1 MVFKGGEAMIYGIL
15 RYVIA
20 ILIGTAAYVGMDN
33 LAPIIDPYLVSQ
45 FASFGD
51 MSLTVARISV
61 IVIGTIIG
69 VLIGYFISS
78 FILKQ
83 GLVIARQLERVLTH
97 IPNQELIAGTIGLL
111 FGLIIANLIGAA
123 FNQVPIIGPYI
134 SIILSAIFGY
144 SGVRLMARK
153 GPEMYFNYLKQW
165 KRSEAGTK
173 KSRGFNMFGSHKSS
187 DSNLT
192 AKLLDTSVI
201 IDGRI
206 KELCATGFIDGP
218 LIVPVFVLNEL
229 QIISDSADGMKRN
242 RGRRGLD
249 ILKEMQDAK
258 LVPIEIVEDDYD
270 DLHEVDSK
278 LMRLALE
285 KQWKLMTNDFNLNKV
300 ARVQGIKVLNL
311 NELANVLK
319 PALIAG
325 EWIRVQI
332 MKEGKEVH
340 QGVAYLD
347 DGTMIVVEDG
357 KPYVGQNVEVMVTS
371 ILQTSA
377 GRMIF
382 ARVDGGQNGQ
392 GN

>member
-1 MVFKGGEAMIYGIL
+1 MIYRIL

-20 ILIGTAAYVGMDN
+20 ILVGTAAYVGMDS

-45 FASFGD
+45 FESFGD
-51 MSLTVARISV
+51 MSLTIARISV
-61 IVIGTIIG
+61 LILGTLIGVIIG
-69 VLIGYFISS
+69 YLISS

-83 GLVIARQLERVLTH
+83 GLVIAKRLERILTH

-111 FGLIIANLIGAA
+111 FGLIIANLIGVA

-134 SIILSAIFGY
+134 PIILSAIFGY
-144 SGVRLMARK
+144 SGLKIMARK
-153 GPEMYFNYLKQW
+153 GPEMYNNYVQQW
-165 KRSEAGTK
+165 SGDGNK
-173 KSRGFNMFGSHKSS
+173 KTSRFKMFSTHKSDKAS
-187 DSNLT
+187 ST
-192 AKLLDTSVI
+192 PKLLDTSVI

-206 KELCATGFIDGP
+206 KELCNTGFIEGP
-218 LIVPVFVLNEL
+218 LIVPLFVLNEL
-229 QIISDSADGMKRN
+229 QIISDSADSTKRN

-249 ILKEMQDAK
+249 ILKEMQDANK
-258 LVPIEIVEDDYD
+258 VAIEVVEDDYD
-270 DLHEVDSK
+270 DLTEVDSK
-278 LMRLALE
+278 LMRLALN

-300 ARVQGIKVLNL
+300 ARVQGIEVLNL

-357 KPYVGQNVEVMVTS
+357 KPYVGQTVEVMVTS

>member
-1 MVFKGGEAMIYGIL
+1 MIYRIL

-20 ILIGTAAYVGMDN
+20 ILVGTAAYVGMDS
-33 LAPIIDPYLVSQ
+33 LAPIMDPYLVSQ
-45 FASFGD
+45 FESFGD
-51 MSLTVARISV
+51 MSLTIARISV
-61 IVIGTIIG
+61 LIFGTLLGVIIG
-69 VLIGYFISS
+69 YLISS

-83 GLVIARQLERVLTH
+83 GLVIAKRLERILTH

-111 FGLIIANLIGAA
+111 FGLIIANLIGVA

-134 SIILSAIFGY
+134 PIILSAIFGY
-144 SGVRLMARK
+144 SGLKIMARK
-153 GPEMYFNYLKQW
+153 GPEMYYNYVQQW
-165 KRSEAGTK
+165 GGEGPK
-173 KSRGFNMFGSHKSS
+173 KTSRFKMFSTHKSDKTTS
-187 DSNLT
+187 T
-192 AKLLDTSVI
+192 PKLLDTSVI

-206 KELCATGFIDGP
+206 KELCNTGFIEGP
-218 LIVPVFVLNEL
+218 LMVPLFVLNEL
-229 QIISDSADGMKRN
+229 QIISDSADATKRN

-249 ILKEMQDAK
+249 ILKEMQDANK
-258 LVPIEIVEDDYD
+258 VAIEVVEDDYD
-270 DLHEVDSK
+270 DLTEVDSK
-278 LMRLALE
+278 LMRLALD

-300 ARVQGIKVLNL
+300 ARVQGIEVLNL

-332 MKEGKEVH
+332 MKEGKEIH

-357 KPYVGQNVEVMVTS
+357 KPYVGQTVEVMVTS

>member
-1 MVFKGGEAMIYGIL
+1 MIYRIL

-20 ILIGTAAYVGMDN
+20 ILVGTAAYVGMDS
-33 LAPIIDPYLVSQ
+33 LAPIMDPYLVSQ
-45 FASFGD
+45 FESFGD
-51 MSLTVARISV
+51 MSLTIARISV
-61 IVIGTIIG
+61 LILGTLLGVIIG
-69 VLIGYFISS
+69 YLISS

-83 GLVIARQLERVLTH
+83 GLVIAKRLERILTH

-111 FGLIIANLIGAA
+111 FGLIIANLIGVA

-134 SIILSAIFGY
+134 PIILSAIFGY
-144 SGVRLMARK
+144 SGLKIMARK
-153 GPEMYFNYLKQW
+153 GPEMYYNYVQQW
-165 KRSEAGTK
+165 GGEGTK
-173 KSRGFNMFGSHKSS
+173 KTSRFKMFSTHKSDKTTS
-187 DSNLT
+187 T
-192 AKLLDTSVI
+192 PKLLDTSVI

-206 KELCATGFIDGP
+206 KELCNTGFIEGP
-218 LIVPVFVLNEL
+218 LMVPLFVLNEL
-229 QIISDSADGMKRN
+229 QIISDSADATKRN

-258 LVPIEIVEDDYD
+258 KVAIEVVEDDYD
-270 DLHEVDSK
+270 DLTEVDSK
-278 LMRLALE
+278 LMRLALD

-300 ARVQGIKVLNL
+300 ARVQGIEVLNL

-332 MKEGKEVH
+332 MKEGKEIH
-340 QGVAYLD
+340 HGVAYLD

-357 KPYVGQNVEVMVTS
+357 KPYVGQTVEVMVTS

>member
-1 MVFKGGEAMIYGIL
+1 MIYRIL

-20 ILIGTAAYVGMDN
+20 ILVGTAAYVGMDS

-45 FASFGD
+45 FESFGD
-51 MSLTVARISV
+51 MSLTIARISV
-61 IVIGTIIG
+61 LIFGTLLGVIIG
-69 VLIGYFISS
+69 YLISS

-83 GLVIARQLERVLTH
+83 GLVIAKRLERILTH

-111 FGLIIANLIGAA
+111 FGLIIANLIGVA

-134 SIILSAIFGY
+134 PIILSAIFGY
-144 SGVRLMARK
+144 SGLKLMARK
-153 GPEMYFNYLKQW
+153 GPEIYYNYVQQW
-165 KRSEAGTK
+165 GGEGTK
-173 KSRGFNMFGSHKSS
+173 KTSRFKMFSTHKSDKTTS
-187 DSNLT
+187 T
-192 AKLLDTSVI
+192 PKLLDTSVI

-206 KELCATGFIDGP
+206 KELCNTGFIEGP
-218 LIVPVFVLNEL
+218 LMVPLFVLNEL
-229 QIISDSADGMKRN
+229 QIISDSADATKRN

-249 ILKEMQDAK
+249 ILKEMQDANK
-258 LVPIEIVEDDYD
+258 VAIEVVEDDYD
-270 DLHEVDSK
+270 DLTEVDSK
-278 LMRLALE
+278 LMRLALD

-300 ARVQGIKVLNL
+300 ARVQGIEILNL

-357 KPYVGQNVEVMVTS
+357 KPYVGQTVEVMVTS

>member
-1 MVFKGGEAMIYGIL
+1 MIYRIL

-20 ILIGTAAYVGMDN
+20 ILVGTAAYVGMDS
-33 LAPIIDPYLVSQ
+33 LAPIIDPYLISQ
-45 FASFGD
+45 FETFGD
-51 MSLTVARISV
+51 MSLTVARIA
-61 IVIGTIIG
+61 
-69 VLIGYFISS
+69 VLIVGTLLGAFIGYLISS

-83 GLVIARQLERVLTH
+83 GLVIAKRLERVLTH

-111 FGLIIANLIGAA
+111 FGLIIANLIGVA

-134 SIILSAIFGY
+134 PIILSAIFGY
-144 SGVRLMARK
+144 SGLKIMARK
-153 GPEMYFNYLKQW
+153 GPEMYNNYVQQW
-165 KRSEAGTK
+165 SGEGPK
-173 KSRGFNMFGSHKSS
+173 KTSRFKMFSTHKSDKTTS
-187 DSNLT
+187 T
-192 AKLLDTSVI
+192 PKLLDTSVI

-206 KELCATGFIDGP
+206 KELCNTGFIEGP
-218 LIVPVFVLNEL
+218 LMVPLFVLNEL
-229 QIISDSADGMKRN
+229 QIISDSADATKRN

-249 ILKEMQDAK
+249 ILKEMQDANK
-258 LVPIEIVEDDYD
+258 VAIEVIEDDYD
-270 DLHEVDSK
+270 DLTEVDSK
-278 LMRLALE
+278 LMRLALD

-300 ARVQGIKVLNL
+300 ARVQGIEVLNL

-332 MKEGKEVH
+332 MKEGKEIH

-357 KPYVGQNVEVMVTS
+357 KPYVGQTVEVMVTS

>member
-1 MVFKGGEAMIYGIL
+1 MIYRIL

-20 ILIGTAAYVGMDN
+20 ILVGTAAYVGMDS

-45 FASFGD
+45 FESFGD
-51 MSLTVARISV
+51 MSLTIARISV
-61 IVIGTIIG
+61 LILGTLLGVIIG
-69 VLIGYFISS
+69 YLISS

-83 GLVIARQLERVLTH
+83 GLVIAKRLERILTH

-111 FGLIIANLIGAA
+111 FGLIIANLIGVA

-134 SIILSAIFGY
+134 PIILSAIFGY
-144 SGVRLMARK
+144 SGLKIMARK
-153 GPEMYFNYLKQW
+153 GPEMYYNYVQQW
-165 KRSEAGTK
+165 SGEGNK
-173 KSRGFNMFGSHKSS
+173 KTSRFKMFSTHKSDKTTS
-187 DSNLT
+187 T
-192 AKLLDTSVI
+192 PKLLDTSVI

-206 KELCATGFIDGP
+206 KELCNTGFIEGP
-218 LIVPVFVLNEL
+218 LMVPLFVLNEL
-229 QIISDSADGMKRN
+229 QIISDSADATKRN

-249 ILKEMQDAK
+249 ILKEMQDANK
-258 LVPIEIVEDDYD
+258 VAIEVVEDDYD
-270 DLHEVDSK
+270 DLTEVDSK
-278 LMRLALE
+278 LMRLALD

-300 ARVQGIKVLNL
+300 ARVQGIEVLNL

-357 KPYVGQNVEVMVTS
+357 KPYVGQTVEVMVTS

>member
-1 MVFKGGEAMIYGIL
+1 MIYRIL

-20 ILIGTAAYVGMDN
+20 ILVGTAAYVGMDT

-45 FASFGD
+45 FETMGD
-51 MSLTVARISV
+51 MSLTVARIAV
-61 IVIGTIIG
+61 LIVGILLGVIIG
-69 VLIGYFISS
+69 YLISS

-83 GLVIARQLERVLTH
+83 GLVIAKRLERLLTH

-111 FGLIIANLIGAA
+111 FGLIIANLIGVA

-134 SIILSAIFGY
+134 PIILSAIFGY
-144 SGVRLMARK
+144 SGLKLMARK
-153 GPEMYFNYLKQW
+153 GPEMYYNYVQQW
-165 KRSEAGTK
+165 GGEGTK
-173 KSRGFNMFGSHKSS
+173 KTSRFKMFSTHKSDKAS
-187 DSNLT
+187 ST
-192 AKLLDTSVI
+192 PKLLDTSVI

-206 KELCATGFIDGP
+206 KELCNTGFIEGP
-218 LIVPVFVLNEL
+218 LMVPLFVLNEL
-229 QIISDSADGMKRN
+229 QIISDSADATKRN

-249 ILKEMQDAK
+249 ILKDMQDANK
-258 LVPIEIVEDDYD
+258 VAIEVVEDDYD
-270 DLHEVDSK
+270 DLTEVDSK
-278 LMRLALE
+278 LMRLALD

-300 ARVQGIKVLNL
+300 ARVQGIEVLNL

-325 EWIRVQI
+325 EWIRVQV

>member
-1 MVFKGGEAMIYGIL
+1 MIYRIL

-20 ILIGTAAYVGMDN
+20 ILVGTAAYVGMDS

-45 FASFGD
+45 FESFGD
-51 MSLTVARISV
+51 MSLTIARISV
-61 IVIGTIIG
+61 LIFGTLLGVIIG
-69 VLIGYFISS
+69 YLISS

-83 GLVIARQLERVLTH
+83 GLVIAKRLERILTH

-111 FGLIIANLIGAA
+111 FGLIIANLIGVA

-134 SIILSAIFGY
+134 PIILSAIFGY
-144 SGVRLMARK
+144 SGLKIMARK
-153 GPEMYFNYLKQW
+153 GPEMYNNYVQQW
-165 KRSEAGTK
+165 SGEGPK
-173 KSRGFNMFGSHKSS
+173 KTSRFKMFSTYKSDKTTS
-187 DSNLT
+187 T
-192 AKLLDTSVI
+192 PKLLDTSVI

-206 KELCATGFIDGP
+206 KELCNTGFIEGP
-218 LIVPVFVLNEL
+218 LMVPLFVLNEL
-229 QIISDSADGMKRN
+229 QIISDSADATKRN

-249 ILKEMQDAK
+249 ILKEMQDANK
-258 LVPIEIVEDDYD
+258 VAIEVIEDDYD
-270 DLHEVDSK
+270 DLTEVDSK
-278 LMRLALE
+278 LMRLALD

-300 ARVQGIKVLNL
+300 ARVQGIEVLNL

-357 KPYVGQNVEVMVTS
+357 KPYVGQTVEVMVTS

>member
-1 MVFKGGEAMIYGIL
+1 MIYRIL

-20 ILIGTAAYVGMDN
+20 ILVGTAAYVGMDS

-45 FASFGD
+45 FESFGD
-51 MSLTVARISV
+51 MSLTIARISV
-61 IVIGTIIG
+61 LILGTLIGVIIG
-69 VLIGYFISS
+69 YLISS

-83 GLVIARQLERVLTH
+83 GLVIAKRLERILTH

-111 FGLIIANLIGAA
+111 FGLIIANLIGVA

-134 SIILSAIFGY
+134 PIILSAIFGY
-144 SGVRLMARK
+144 SGLKIMARK
-153 GPEMYFNYLKQW
+153 GPEMYYNYVQQW
-165 KRSEAGTK
+165 SGEGNK
-173 KSRGFNMFGSHKSS
+173 KTSRFKMFSTHKSDKTTS
-187 DSNLT
+187 T
-192 AKLLDTSVI
+192 PKLLDTSVI

-206 KELCATGFIDGP
+206 KELCNTGFIEVP
-218 LIVPVFVLNEL
+218 LMVPLFVLNEL
-229 QIISDSADGMKRN
+229 QIISDSADATKRN

-249 ILKEMQDAK
+249 ILKEMQDANK
-258 LVPIEIVEDDYD
+258 VAIEVVEDDYD
-270 DLHEVDSK
+270 DLTEVDSK
-278 LMRLALE
+278 LMRLALD

-300 ARVQGIKVLNL
+300 ARVQGIEVLNL

-357 KPYVGQNVEVMVTS
+357 KPYVGQTVEVMVTS

>member
-1 MVFKGGEAMIYGIL
+1 MIYRIL

-20 ILIGTAAYVGMDN
+20 ILVGTAAYVGMDS

-45 FASFGD
+45 FESFGD
-51 MSLTVARISV
+51 MSLTIARISV
-61 IVIGTIIG
+61 LILGTLIGVIIG
-69 VLIGYFISS
+69 YLISS

-83 GLVIARQLERVLTH
+83 GLVIAKRLERILTH

-111 FGLIIANLIGAA
+111 FGLIIANLIGVA

-134 SIILSAIFGY
+134 PIILSAIFGY
-144 SGVRLMARK
+144 SGLKIMARK
-153 GPEMYFNYLKQW
+153 GPEMYYNYVQQW
-165 KRSEAGTK
+165 GGEGTK
-173 KSRGFNMFGSHKSS
+173 KTSRFKMFSTHKSDKTTS
-187 DSNLT
+187 T
-192 AKLLDTSVI
+192 PKLLDTSVI

-206 KELCATGFIDGP
+206 KELCNTGFIEGP
-218 LIVPVFVLNEL
+218 LMVPLFVLNEL
-229 QIISDSADGMKRN
+229 QIISDSADSTKRN

-249 ILKEMQDAK
+249 ILKEMQDANK
-258 LVPIEIVEDDYD
+258 VAIEVVEDDYD
-270 DLHEVDSK
+270 DLTEVDSK
-278 LMRLALE
+278 LMRLALD

-300 ARVQGIKVLNL
+300 ARVQGIEVLNL

-332 MKEGKEVH
+332 MKEGKEIH

-357 KPYVGQNVEVMVTS
+357 KPYVGQTVEVMVTS

>member
-1 MVFKGGEAMIYGIL
+1 MIYRIL

-20 ILIGTAAYVGMDN
+20 ILVGTAAYVGMDS

-45 FASFGD
+45 FESFGD
-51 MSLTVARISV
+51 MSLTIARISV
-61 IVIGTIIG
+61 LIFGTLLGVIIG
-69 VLIGYFISS
+69 YLISS

-83 GLVIARQLERVLTH
+83 GLVIAKRLERILTH

-111 FGLIIANLIGAA
+111 FGLIIANLIGVA

-134 SIILSAIFGY
+134 PIILSAIFGY
-144 SGVRLMARK
+144 SGLKIMARK
-153 GPEMYFNYLKQW
+153 GPEIYYNYVQQW
-165 KRSEAGTK
+165 GGEGTK
-173 KSRGFNMFGSHKSS
+173 KTSRFKMFSTHKSDKTTS
-187 DSNLT
+187 T
-192 AKLLDTSVI
+192 PKLLDTSVI

-206 KELCATGFIDGP
+206 KELCNTGFIEGP
-218 LIVPVFVLNEL
+218 LMVPLFVLNEL
-229 QIISDSADGMKRN
+229 QIISDSADATKRN

-249 ILKEMQDAK
+249 ILKEMQDANK
-258 LVPIEIVEDDYD
+258 VAIEVVEDDYD
-270 DLHEVDSK
+270 DLTEVDSK
-278 LMRLALE
+278 LMRLALD

-300 ARVQGIKVLNL
+300 ARVQGIEILNL

-357 KPYVGQNVEVMVTS
+357 KPYVGQTVEVMVTS

>member
-1 MVFKGGEAMIYGIL
+1 MIYRIL

-20 ILIGTAAYVGMDN
+20 ILVGTAAYVGMDT

-45 FASFGD
+45 FETMGD
-51 MSLTVARISV
+51 MSLTVARIAV
-61 IVIGTIIG
+61 LIVGTLLGVIIG
-69 VLIGYFISS
+69 YLISS

-83 GLVIARQLERVLTH
+83 GLVIAKRLERLLTH

-111 FGLIIANLIGAA
+111 FGLIIANLIGVA

-134 SIILSAIFGY
+134 PIILSAIFGY
-144 SGVRLMARK
+144 SGLKLMARK
-153 GPEMYFNYLKQW
+153 GPEMYYNYVQQW
-165 KRSEAGTK
+165 GGEGTK
-173 KSRGFNMFGSHKSS
+173 KTSRFKMFSTHKSDKAS
-187 DSNLT
+187 ST
-192 AKLLDTSVI
+192 PKLLDTSVI

-206 KELCATGFIDGP
+206 KELCNTGFIEGP
-218 LIVPVFVLNEL
+218 LMVPLFVLNEL
-229 QIISDSADGMKRN
+229 QIISDSADATKRN

-249 ILKEMQDAK
+249 ILKDMQDANK
-258 LVPIEIVEDDYD
+258 VAIEVVEDDYN
-270 DLHEVDSK
+270 DLTEVDSK
-278 LMRLALE
+278 LMRLALD

-300 ARVQGIKVLNL
+300 ARVQGIEVLNL

-325 EWIRVQI
+325 EWIRVQV

>member
-1 MVFKGGEAMIYGIL
+1 MIYRIL

-20 ILIGTAAYVGMDN
+20 ILVGTAAYVGMDS

-45 FASFGD
+45 FESFGD
-51 MSLTVARISV
+51 MSLTIARISV
-61 IVIGTIIG
+61 LIFGTLLGVIIG
-69 VLIGYFISS
+69 YLISS

-83 GLVIARQLERVLTH
+83 GLVIAKRLERILTH

-111 FGLIIANLIGAA
+111 FGLIIASLIGVA

-134 SIILSAIFGY
+134 PIILSAIFGY
-144 SGVRLMARK
+144 SGLKLMARK
-153 GPEMYFNYLKQW
+153 GPEMYYNYVQQW
-165 KRSEAGTK
+165 GGEGTK
-173 KSRGFNMFGSHKSS
+173 KTSRFKMFSTHKSDKAS
-187 DSNLT
+187 ST
-192 AKLLDTSVI
+192 PKLLDTSVI

-206 KELCATGFIDGP
+206 KELCNTGFIEGP
-218 LIVPVFVLNEL
+218 LMVPLFVLNEL
-229 QIISDSADGMKRN
+229 QIISDSADATKRN

-249 ILKEMQDAK
+249 ILKDMQDANK
-258 LVPIEIVEDDYD
+258 VAIEVVEDDYN
-270 DLHEVDSK
+270 DLTEVDSK
-278 LMRLALE
+278 LMRLALD

-300 ARVQGIKVLNL
+300 ARVQGIEVLNL

-325 EWIRVQI
+325 EWIRVQV

>member
-1 MVFKGGEAMIYGIL
+1 MIYRIL

-20 ILIGTAAYVGMDN
+20 ILVGTAAYVGMDS
-33 LAPIIDPYLVSQ
+33 LAPIMDPYLVSQ
-45 FASFGD
+45 FESFGD
-51 MSLTVARISV
+51 MSLTIARISV
-61 IVIGTIIG
+61 LIFGTLLGVIIG
-69 VLIGYFISS
+69 YLISS

-83 GLVIARQLERVLTH
+83 GLVIAKRLERILTH

-111 FGLIIANLIGAA
+111 FGLIIANLIGVA

-134 SIILSAIFGY
+134 PIILSAIFGY
-144 SGVRLMARK
+144 SGLKIMARK
-153 GPEMYFNYLKQW
+153 GPEMYYNYVQQW
-165 KRSEAGTK
+165 GGEGTK
-173 KSRGFNMFGSHKSS
+173 KTSRFKMFSTHKSDKTTS
-187 DSNLT
+187 T
-192 AKLLDTSVI
+192 PKLLDTSVI

-206 KELCATGFIDGP
+206 KELCNTGFIEGP
-218 LIVPVFVLNEL
+218 LMVPLFVLNEL
-229 QIISDSADGMKRN
+229 QIISDSADATKRN

-249 ILKEMQDAK
+249 ILKEMQDANK
-258 LVPIEIVEDDYD
+258 VAIEVVEDDYD
-270 DLHEVDSK
+270 DLTEVDSK
-278 LMRLALE
+278 LMRLALD

-300 ARVQGIKVLNL
+300 ARVQGIEVLNL

-332 MKEGKEVH
+332 MKEGKEIH

-357 KPYVGQNVEVMVTS
+357 KPYVGQTVEVMVTS

>member
-1 MVFKGGEAMIYGIL
+1 MIYRIL

-20 ILIGTAAYVGMDN
+20 ILVGTAAYVGMDS

-45 FASFGD
+45 FESFGD
-51 MSLTVARISV
+51 MSLTIARISV
-61 IVIGTIIG
+61 LIFGTLLGVIIG
-69 VLIGYFISS
+69 YLISS

-83 GLVIARQLERVLTH
+83 GLVIAKRLERILTH

-111 FGLIIANLIGAA
+111 FGLIIANLIGVA

-134 SIILSAIFGY
+134 PIILSAIFGY
-144 SGVRLMARK
+144 SGLKIMARK
-153 GPEMYFNYLKQW
+153 GPEIYYNYVQQW
-165 KRSEAGTK
+165 GGEGTK
-173 KSRGFNMFGSHKSS
+173 KTSRFKMFSTHKSDKTTS
-187 DSNLT
+187 T
-192 AKLLDTSVI
+192 PKLLDTSVI

-206 KELCATGFIDGP
+206 KELCNTGFIEGP
-218 LIVPVFVLNEL
+218 LMVPLFVFNEL
-229 QIISDSADGMKRN
+229 QIISDSADATKRN

-249 ILKEMQDAK
+249 ILKEMQDANK
-258 LVPIEIVEDDYD
+258 VAIEVIEDDYD
-270 DLHEVDSK
+270 DLTEVDSK
-278 LMRLALE
+278 LMRLALD

-300 ARVQGIKVLNL
+300 ARVQGIEVLNL

-357 KPYVGQNVEVMVTS
+357 KPYVGQTVEVMVTS

>member
-1 MVFKGGEAMIYGIL
+1 MIYRIL

-20 ILIGTAAYVGMDN
+20 ILVGTAAYVGMDS

-45 FASFGD
+45 FESFGD
-51 MSLTVARISV
+51 MSLTIARIAV
-61 IVIGTIIG
+61 LIVGTLLGLVIGY
-69 VLIGYFISS
+69 LISS

-83 GLVIARQLERVLTH
+83 GLVIAKRLERILTH

-111 FGLIIANLIGAA
+111 FGLIIANLIGVA
-123 FNQVPIIGPYI
+123 FNQVPIIGSYI
-134 SIILSAIFGY
+134 PIILSAIFGY
-144 SGVRLMARK
+144 SGLKIMARK
-153 GPEMYFNYLKQW
+153 GPEMYNNYVQQW
-165 KRSEAGTK
+165 SGDGNK
-173 KSRGFNMFGSHKSS
+173 KTSRFKMFSTHKSDKAS
-187 DSNLT
+187 ST
-192 AKLLDTSVI
+192 PKLLDTSVI

-206 KELCATGFIDGP
+206 KELCNTGFIEGP
-218 LIVPVFVLNEL
+218 LMVPLFVLNEL
-229 QIISDSADGMKRN
+229 QIISDSADSTKRN

-249 ILKEMQDAK
+249 ILKEMQDANK
-258 LVPIEIVEDDYD
+258 VAIEVVEDDYD
-270 DLHEVDSK
+270 DLTEVDSK
-278 LMRLALE
+278 LMRLALD

-300 ARVQGIKVLNL
+300 ARVQGIEVLNL

-357 KPYVGQNVEVMVTS
+357 KPYVGQTVEVMVTS

>member
-1 MVFKGGEAMIYGIL
+1 MIYRIL

-20 ILIGTAAYVGMDN
+20 ILVGTAAYVGMDS
-33 LAPIIDPYLVSQ
+33 LAPIMDPYLVSQ
-45 FASFGD
+45 FESFGD
-51 MSLTVARISV
+51 MSLTIARISV
-61 IVIGTIIG
+61 LIFGTLLGVIIG
-69 VLIGYFISS
+69 YLISS

-83 GLVIARQLERVLTH
+83 GLVIAKRLERILTH

-111 FGLIIANLIGAA
+111 FGLIIANLIGVA

-134 SIILSAIFGY
+134 PIILSAIFGY
-144 SGVRLMARK
+144 SGLKLMARK
-153 GPEMYFNYLKQW
+153 GPEIYYNYVQQW
-165 KRSEAGTK
+165 GGEGTK
-173 KSRGFNMFGSHKSS
+173 KTSRFKMFSTHKSDKTTS
-187 DSNLT
+187 T
-192 AKLLDTSVI
+192 PKLLDTSVI

-206 KELCATGFIDGP
+206 KELCNTGFIEGP
-218 LIVPVFVLNEL
+218 LMVPLFVLNEL
-229 QIISDSADGMKRN
+229 QIISDSADATKRN

-249 ILKEMQDAK
+249 ILKEMQDANK
-258 LVPIEIVEDDYD
+258 VAIEVVEDDYD
-270 DLHEVDSK
+270 DLTEVDSK
-278 LMRLALE
+278 LMRLALD

-300 ARVQGIKVLNL
+300 ARVQGIEVLNL

-357 KPYVGQNVEVMVTS
+357 KPYVGQTVEVMVTS

>member
-1 MVFKGGEAMIYGIL
+1 MIYRIL

-20 ILIGTAAYVGMDN
+20 ILVGTAAYVGMDS

-45 FASFGD
+45 FESFGD
-51 MSLTVARISV
+51 MSLTIARISV
-61 IVIGTIIG
+61 LIFGTLLGVIIG
-69 VLIGYFISS
+69 YLISS

-83 GLVIARQLERVLTH
+83 GLVIAKRLERILTH

-111 FGLIIANLIGAA
+111 FGLIIANLIGVA

-134 SIILSAIFGY
+134 PIILSAIFGY
-144 SGVRLMARK
+144 SGLKIMARK
-153 GPEMYFNYLKQW
+153 GPEMYNNYVQQW
-165 KRSEAGTK
+165 SGEGPK
-173 KSRGFNMFGSHKSS
+173 KTSRFKMFSTHKSDKTTS
-187 DSNLT
+187 T
-192 AKLLDTSVI
+192 PKLLDTSVI

-206 KELCATGFIDGP
+206 KELCNTGFIEGP
-218 LIVPVFVLNEL
+218 LMVPLFVLNEL
-229 QIISDSADGMKRN
+229 QIISDSADATKRN

-249 ILKEMQDAK
+249 ILKEMQDANK
-258 LVPIEIVEDDYD
+258 VAIEVIEDDYD
-270 DLHEVDSK
+270 DLTEVDSK
-278 LMRLALE
+278 LMRLALD

-300 ARVQGIKVLNL
+300 ARVQGIEILNL

-357 KPYVGQNVEVMVTS
+357 KPYVGQIVEVMVTS

>member
-1 MVFKGGEAMIYGIL
+1 MIYRIL

-20 ILIGTAAYVGMDN
+20 ILVGTAAYVGMDS

-45 FASFGD
+45 FESFGD
-51 MSLTVARISV
+51 MSLTIARISV
-61 IVIGTIIG
+61 LIFGTLLGVIIG
-69 VLIGYFISS
+69 YLISS

-83 GLVIARQLERVLTH
+83 GLVIAKRLERILTH

-111 FGLIIANLIGAA
+111 FGLIIANLIGVA

-134 SIILSAIFGY
+134 PIILSAIFGY
-144 SGVRLMARK
+144 SGLKLMARK
-153 GPEMYFNYLKQW
+153 GPEIYYNYVQQW
-165 KRSEAGTK
+165 GGEGTK
-173 KSRGFNMFGSHKSS
+173 KTSRFKMFSTHKSDKTTS
-187 DSNLT
+187 T
-192 AKLLDTSVI
+192 PKLLDTSVI

-206 KELCATGFIDGP
+206 KELCNTGFIEGP
-218 LIVPVFVLNEL
+218 LMVPLFVLNEL
-229 QIISDSADGMKRN
+229 QIISDSADATKRN

-249 ILKEMQDAK
+249 ILKEMQDANK
-258 LVPIEIVEDDYD
+258 VAIEVVEDDYD
-270 DLHEVDSK
+270 DLTEVDSK
-278 LMRLALE
+278 LLRLALD

-300 ARVQGIKVLNL
+300 ARVQGIEVLNL

-357 KPYVGQNVEVMVTS
+357 KPYVGQTVEVMVTS

>member
-1 MVFKGGEAMIYGIL
+1 MIYRIL

-20 ILIGTAAYVGMDN
+20 ILVGTAAYVGMDS
-33 LAPIIDPYLVSQ
+33 LAPIMDPYLVSQ
-45 FASFGD
+45 FESFGD
-51 MSLTVARISV
+51 MSLTIARISV
-61 IVIGTIIG
+61 LILGTLLGVIIG
-69 VLIGYFISS
+69 YLISS

-83 GLVIARQLERVLTH
+83 GLVIAKRLERILTH

-111 FGLIIANLIGAA
+111 FGLIIANLIGVA

-134 SIILSAIFGY
+134 PIILSAIFGY
-144 SGVRLMARK
+144 SGLKIMARK
-153 GPEMYFNYLKQW
+153 GPEMYYNYVQQW
-165 KRSEAGTK
+165 GGEGTK
-173 KSRGFNMFGSHKSS
+173 KTSRFKMFSTHKSDKTTS
-187 DSNLT
+187 T
-192 AKLLDTSVI
+192 PKLLDTSVI

-206 KELCATGFIDGP
+206 KELCNTGFIEGP
-218 LIVPVFVLNEL
+218 LMVPLFVLNEL
-229 QIISDSADGMKRN
+229 QIISDSADATKRN

-249 ILKEMQDAK
+249 ILKEMQDANK
-258 LVPIEIVEDDYD
+258 VAIEVVEDDYD
-270 DLHEVDSK
+270 DLTEVDSK
-278 LMRLALE
+278 LMRLALD

-300 ARVQGIKVLNL
+300 ARVQGIEVLNL

-319 PALIAG
+319 PALITG

-357 KPYVGQNVEVMVTS
+357 KPYVGQTVEVMVTS

>member
-1 MVFKGGEAMIYGIL
+1 MIYRIL

-20 ILIGTAAYVGMDN
+20 ILVGTAAYVGMDS

-45 FASFGD
+45 FESFGD
-51 MSLTVARISV
+51 MSLTIARIAV
-61 IVIGTIIG
+61 LIVGTLLGLVIGY
-69 VLIGYFISS
+69 LISS

-83 GLVIARQLERVLTH
+83 GLVIAKRLERILTH

-111 FGLIIANLIGAA
+111 FGLIIANLIGVA

-134 SIILSAIFGY
+134 PIILSAIFGY
-144 SGVRLMARK
+144 SGLKIMARK
-153 GPEMYFNYLKQW
+153 GPEMYNNYVQQW
-165 KRSEAGTK
+165 GGDSTK
-173 KSRGFNMFGSHKSS
+173 KTSRFKMFSTHKSDKTTS
-187 DSNLT
+187 T
-192 AKLLDTSVI
+192 PKLLDTSVI

-206 KELCATGFIDGP
+206 KELCNTGFIEGP
-218 LIVPVFVLNEL
+218 LMVPLFVLNEL
-229 QIISDSADGMKRN
+229 QIISYSADATKRN

-258 LVPIEIVEDDYD
+258 KVAIEVVEDDYD
-270 DLHEVDSK
+270 DLVEVDSK
-278 LMRLALE
+278 LMRLALD

-300 ARVQGIKVLNL
+300 ARVQGIEVLNL

>member
-1 MVFKGGEAMIYGIL
+1 MIYRIL

-20 ILIGTAAYVGMDN
+20 ILVGTAAYVGMDS

-45 FASFGD
+45 FESFGD
-51 MSLTVARISV
+51 MSLTIARISV
-61 IVIGTIIG
+61 LIFGTLLGVIIG
-69 VLIGYFISS
+69 YLISS

-83 GLVIARQLERVLTH
+83 GLVIAKRLERILTH

-111 FGLIIANLIGAA
+111 FGLIIANLIGVA

-134 SIILSAIFGY
+134 PIILSAIFGY
-144 SGVRLMARK
+144 SGLKLMARK
-153 GPEMYFNYLKQW
+153 GPEIYYNYVQQW
-165 KRSEAGTK
+165 GGEGTK
-173 KSRGFNMFGSHKSS
+173 KTSRFKMFSTQKSDKTTS
-187 DSNLT
+187 T
-192 AKLLDTSVI
+192 PKLLDTSVI

-206 KELCATGFIDGP
+206 KELCNTGFIEGP
-218 LIVPVFVLNEL
+218 LMVPLFVLNEL
-229 QIISDSADGMKRN
+229 QIISDSADATKRN

-249 ILKEMQDAK
+249 ILKEMQDANK
-258 LVPIEIVEDDYD
+258 VAIEVVEDDYD
-270 DLHEVDSK
+270 DLTEVDSK
-278 LMRLALE
+278 LMRLALD

-300 ARVQGIKVLNL
+300 ARVQGIEVLNL

-357 KPYVGQNVEVMVTS
+357 KPYVGQTVEVMVTS

>member
-1 MVFKGGEAMIYGIL
+1 MIYRIL

-20 ILIGTAAYVGMDN
+20 ILVGTAAYVGMDS

-45 FASFGD
+45 FESFGD
-51 MSLTVARISV
+51 MSLTIARISV
-61 IVIGTIIG
+61 LIFGTLLGVIIG
-69 VLIGYFISS
+69 YLISS

-83 GLVIARQLERVLTH
+83 GLVIAKRLERILTH

-111 FGLIIANLIGAA
+111 FGLIIANLIGVA

-134 SIILSAIFGY
+134 PIILSAIFGY
-144 SGVRLMARK
+144 SGLKIMAPK
-153 GPEMYFNYLKQW
+153 SPEMYNNYVQQW
-165 KRSEAGTK
+165 GGDGTK
-173 KSRGFNMFGSHKSS
+173 KTSRFKMFSTHKSDKAS
-187 DSNLT
+187 ST
-192 AKLLDTSVI
+192 PKLLDTSVI

-206 KELCATGFIDGP
+206 KELCNTGFIEGP
-218 LIVPVFVLNEL
+218 LMVPLFVLNEL
-229 QIISDSADGMKRN
+229 QIISDSADATKRN

-249 ILKEMQDAK
+249 ILKEMQDANK
-258 LVPIEIVEDDYD
+258 VAIEVVEDDYD
-270 DLHEVDSK
+270 DLTEVDSK
-278 LMRLALE
+278 LMRLALD

-300 ARVQGIKVLNL
+300 ARVQGIEVLNL

-357 KPYVGQNVEVMVTS
+357 KPYVGQTVEVMVTS

>member
-1 MVFKGGEAMIYGIL
+1 MIYRIL

-20 ILIGTAAYVGMDN
+20 ILVGTAAYVGMDS

-45 FASFGD
+45 FESFGD
-51 MSLTVARISV
+51 MSLTIARISV
-61 IVIGTIIG
+61 LILGTLLGVIIG
-69 VLIGYFISS
+69 YLISS

-83 GLVIARQLERVLTH
+83 GLVIAKRLERILTH

-111 FGLIIANLIGAA
+111 FGLIIANLIGVA

-134 SIILSAIFGY
+134 PIILSAIFGY
-144 SGVRLMARK
+144 SGLKIMARK
-153 GPEMYFNYLKQW
+153 GPEMYYNYVQQW
-165 KRSEAGTK
+165 GGEGTK
-173 KSRGFNMFGSHKSS
+173 KTSRFKMFSTHKSDKTTS
-187 DSNLT
+187 T
-192 AKLLDTSVI
+192 PKLLDTSVI

-206 KELCATGFIDGP
+206 KELCNTGFIEGP
-218 LIVPVFVLNEL
+218 LMVPLFVLNEL
-229 QIISDSADGMKRN
+229 QIISDSADATKRN

-249 ILKEMQDAK
+249 ILKEMQDANK
-258 LVPIEIVEDDYD
+258 VAIEVVEDDYD
-270 DLHEVDSK
+270 DLTEVDSK
-278 LMRLALE
+278 LMRLALD

-300 ARVQGIKVLNL
+300 ARVQGIEILNL

-357 KPYVGQNVEVMVTS
+357 KPYVGQTVEVMVTS

>member
-1 MVFKGGEAMIYGIL
+1 MIYRIL

-20 ILIGTAAYVGMDN
+20 ILVGTAAYVGMDS

-45 FASFGD
+45 FESFGD
-51 MSLTVARISV
+51 MSLTIARISV
-61 IVIGTIIG
+61 LIFGTLLGVIIG
-69 VLIGYFISS
+69 YLISS

-83 GLVIARQLERVLTH
+83 GLVIAKRLERILTH

-111 FGLIIANLIGAA
+111 FGLIIANLIGVA

-134 SIILSAIFGY
+134 PIILSAIFGY
-144 SGVRLMARK
+144 SGLKIMARK
-153 GPEMYFNYLKQW
+153 GPEMYNNYVQQW
-165 KRSEAGTK
+165 SGEGPK
-173 KSRGFNMFGSHKSS
+173 KTSRFKMFSTHKSDKTTS
-187 DSNLT
+187 SP
-192 AKLLDTSVI
+192 KLLDTSVI

-206 KELCATGFIDGP
+206 KELCNTGFIEGP
-218 LIVPVFVLNEL
+218 LMVPLFVLNEL
-229 QIISDSADGMKRN
+229 QIISDSADATKRN

-249 ILKEMQDAK
+249 ILKEMQDANK
-258 LVPIEIVEDDYD
+258 VAIEVIEDDYD
-270 DLHEVDSK
+270 DLTEVDSK
-278 LMRLALE
+278 LMRLALD

-300 ARVQGIKVLNL
+300 ARVQGIEVLNL

-357 KPYVGQNVEVMVTS
+357 KPYVGQTVEVMVTS

>member
-1 MVFKGGEAMIYGIL
+1 MIYRIL

-20 ILIGTAAYVGMDN
+20 ILVGTAAYVGMDS

-45 FASFGD
+45 FETFGD
-51 MSLTVARISV
+51 MSLTVARIA
-61 IVIGTIIG
+61 
-69 VLIGYFISS
+69 VLIVGTLLGVFIGYLISS

-83 GLVIARQLERVLTH
+83 GLVIAKRLERILTH

-111 FGLIIANLIGAA
+111 FGLIIANLIGVA

-134 SIILSAIFGY
+134 PIILSAIFGY
-144 SGVRLMARK
+144 SGLKLMARK
-153 GPEMYFNYLKQW
+153 GPEMYNNYVQQW
-165 KRSEAGTK
+165 SGDGTK
-173 KSRGFNMFGSHKSS
+173 KISRFKMFSTHKSDKAS
-187 DSNLT
+187 ST
-192 AKLLDTSVI
+192 PKLLDTSVI

-206 KELCATGFIDGP
+206 KELCNTGFIEGP
-218 LIVPVFVLNEL
+218 LMVPLFVLNEL
-229 QIISDSADGMKRN
+229 QIISDSADATKRN

-249 ILKEMQDAK
+249 ILKDMQDANK
-258 LVPIEIVEDDYD
+258 VAIEVVEDDYD
-270 DLHEVDSK
+270 DLKEVDSK
-278 LMRLALE
+278 LMRLALD
-285 KQWKLMTNDFNLNKV
+285 KHWKLMTNDFNLNKV
-300 ARVQGIKVLNL
+300 ARVQGIEVLNL

-325 EWIRVQI
+325 EWIRVQV

>member
-1 MVFKGGEAMIYGIL
+1 MIYRIL

-20 ILIGTAAYVGMDN
+20 ILVGTAAYVGMDS

-45 FASFGD
+45 FESFGD
-51 MSLTVARISV
+51 MSLTIARISV
-61 IVIGTIIG
+61 LILGTLIGVIIG
-69 VLIGYFISS
+69 YLISS

-83 GLVIARQLERVLTH
+83 GLVIAKRLERILTH

-111 FGLIIANLIGAA
+111 FGLIIANLIGVA

-134 SIILSAIFGY
+134 PIILSAIFGY
-144 SGVRLMARK
+144 SGLKIMARK
-153 GPEMYFNYLKQW
+153 GPEMYYNYVQQW
-165 KRSEAGTK
+165 GGEGTK
-173 KSRGFNMFGSHKSS
+173 KTSRFKMFSTHKSDKTTS
-187 DSNLT
+187 T
-192 AKLLDTSVI
+192 PKLLDTSVI

-206 KELCATGFIDGP
+206 KELCNTGFIEGP
-218 LIVPVFVLNEL
+218 LMVPLFVLNEL
-229 QIISDSADGMKRN
+229 QIISDSADATKRN

-258 LVPIEIVEDDYD
+258 KVAIEVVEDDYD
-270 DLHEVDSK
+270 DLTEVDSK
-278 LMRLALE
+278 LMRLALD

-300 ARVQGIKVLNL
+300 ARVQGIEVLNL

-332 MKEGKEVH
+332 MKEGKEIH

-357 KPYVGQNVEVMVTS
+357 KPYVGQTVEVMVTS